1 LHRPTP
7 PSHGKEHSHAAE
19 PAADGDYDDCDDVD
33 MDGTE
38 GDDGVVAQGVD
49 WVGWMGTRLPSNH
62 PPLTEVVDSNP
73 NDFLV
78 KAFAFC
84 GFQTSE

>member
-1 LHRPTP
+1 
-7 PSHGKEHSHAAE
+7 
-19 PAADGDYDDCDDVD
+19 

-38 GDDGVVAQGVD
+38 GDDGVVAQGVE
-49 WVGWMGTRLPSNH
+49 WVDWMGTRLPSNH

-78 KAFAFC
+78 KALAFIIQVDTHLSQRFLSY
-84 GFQTSE
+84 GASKQQSFTDVHLSTSMRILL